1 VRRVLVAVVVMLV
14 ATGCQRTF
22 ATLPDSSNDGLQIR
36 AAANPFAE
44 VTAGPVRALVPEE
57 WDAVLTGG
65 VGSIESG
72 LFASP
77 EPEAFARGDG
87 SVAGLS
93 ATWVDATIVGVPS
106 DYYYAAAGPVV
117 AGLTHADGCEA
128 VINRVIVN
136 HRPSWMMG
144 AESSSPGDLL
154 IRGSGRCKVGDVP
167 TRWAY
172 YVAAP
177 GFGAER
183 TIGIPTSGLY
193 VVVAVLPASPEAS
206 TMLRK
211 MLAEASFGGAGIRD
225 FVVAARGMPEPVPLT

>member
-1 VRRVLVAVVVMLV
+1 MRRVAVGFVVLLV
-14 ATGCQRTF
+14 ATGCQRALVTPPE
-22 ATLPDSSNDGLQIR
+22 TSSVGLQLR
-36 AAANPFAE
+36 ASPTPYTE
-44 VTAGPVRALVPEE
+44 VTAGPVRALIPDE

-65 VGSIESG
+65 AGAVQSG

-117 AGLTHADGCEA
+117 AGLTSSRTCTADYH
-128 VINRVIVN
+128 RVFVDN
-136 HRPSWMMG
+136 RPSWMAG
-144 AESSSPGDLL
+144 PESSPGDFLA
-154 IRGSGRCKVGDVP
+154 RGMGSCEVRGIP

-172 YVAAP
+172 FVAAP

-193 VVVAVLPASPEAS
+193 VVVAILPATPEAPKL
-206 TMLRK
+206 LRT
-211 MLAEASFGGAGIRD
+211 LLLQTSFGGAGIRD
-225 FVVAARGMPEPVPLT
+225 FVVAARGFPVPAPIV